1 MVSSESPILFSS
13 RRFSASNG
21 SETDAFGGHDP
32 GYGRDEETVYGGAI
46 EDLGYVHPCAQR
58 VEDGEDAVRA
68 GFVEAT
74 VHVLGVDLERS
85 HSLHQALRER
95 PPYRHDLANG
105 VHPGGQPRLR
115 ARELLEREPRHLGHD
130 VVEGRLERG
139 RGRARYV
146 VGDLIERVPDR
157 ELGRYLRDRKPRRLA
172 RERAR
177 PTHPRVHLDHVVRIT
192 LRIYRKLDVRSSR
205 RYPDLAY
212 YA

>member
-1 MVSSESPILFSS
+1 MVSSGSPILFSS
-13 RRFSASNG
+13 RRFSTSNG
-21 SETDAFGGHDP
+21 SETEPSAATILAMDAMKK
-32 GYGRDEETVYGGAI
+32 RSMEVRS
-46 EDLGYVHPCAQR
+46 EDLRHVHPCAQR

-68 GFVEAT
+68 GLVEAG

-95 PPYRHDLANG
+95 PPYGHDLADG
-105 VHPGGQPRLR
+105 VHPGGKPRR
-115 ARELLEREPRHLGHD
+115 RTRELLEGEARHLGHH

-139 RGRARYV
+139 RGRAGYV

-172 RERAR
+172 RQRAR
-177 PTHPRVHLDHVVRIT
+177 PAHPRVHLDHVVLVT
-192 LRIYRKLDVRSSR
+192 LRIYRKLDVRTSR
-205 RYPDLAY
+205 RYPNLAY